1 MKPAHLAM
9 SRVIKALTDGSEVQ
23 FAEAEQRLRSAYVAV
38 LAQGTDLSSP
48 AAQACVLTALNTA
61 MRTFGRVALI
71 TGADVPL
78 RRPAP
83 SAPTLVHAARRLG
96 AEVLTAVPPSVT
108 HLICI
113 GRADPTET
121 PFTVSCWWEGWRA
134 GVCAPWDAPPVGAA
148 WNPLAGVFAGALAV
162 REVFANVRGVRPC
175 ARASRFN
182 LWEPGSDAGHAVEA
196 PAITYLIRE
205 LVLVG
210 LGHLGQGVLW
220 SLSTLPGAGRIV
232 LQDYQDAAEENVATG
247 LITRHADVGMRK
259 ARIAAQWIESY
270 GWSTCLIERRIGA
283 DAVACDGDPAVI
295 ITALDSVAP
304 RRHALASGYAYM
316 LDAGV
321 GHGPVDFEICQL
333 RSFARD
339 DPASWETVSEEKDS
353 AKLMQRSAY
362 TAMAEKDAC
371 GALQLASASV
381 AVPFVGAAV
390 GALVVAQLLRL
401 GAMESPIRLM
411 QVELA
416 SPDLATRGS
425 STRAPASN
433 LGTIEIDLVS
443 GAVML

>member
-9 SRVIKALTDGSEVQ
+9 SRVIKALADGSEVH
-23 FAEAEQRLRSAYVAV
+23 FGEAEQRLRSTCVAV
-38 LAQGTDLSSP
+38 LVQGADLSSP
-48 AAQACVLTALNTA
+48 AAQACALTALNA
-61 MRTFGRVALI
+61 ALRTFGSAALI
-71 TGADVPL
+71 TRTDIPL

-83 SAPTLVHAARRLG
+83 SAPTLVQAARRLG
-96 AEVLTAVPPSVT
+96 AEVFTSVPQSVT

-113 GRADPTET
+113 GPVDSVEV
-121 PFTVSCWWEGWRA
+121 PFTVCCWWDGWNA
-134 GVCAPWDAPPVGAA
+134 GVVAPWDTSPVGAT

-162 REVFANVRGVRPC
+162 REVFANVRGLRPC
-175 ARASRFN
+175 ARASRLS
-182 LWEPGSDAGHAVEA
+182 LWDPGRDSDQAEVG
-196 PAITYLIRE
+196 PAIAYMVRE

-220 SLSTLPGAGRIV
+220 SLAALPAAGRIV
-232 LQDYQDAAEENVATG
+232 LQDYQDAGEENVATG
-247 LITRHADVGMRK
+247 LITRQADVGNRK
-259 ARIAAQWIESY
+259 ARIAAQWIEIY
-270 GWSTCLIERRIGA
+270 GWSTSLVERRIGA
-283 DAVACDGDPAVI
+283 DAAACDSDPGVI
-295 ITALDSVAP
+295 VTALDSVAP
-304 RRHALASGYAYM
+304 RRHALAAGHVYM

-339 DPASWETVSEEKDS
+339 DPASWEPGSEGRDS
-353 AKLMQRSAY
+353 AKLMQRGAY
-362 TAMAEKDAC
+362 MSMAKKDAC

-390 GALVVAQLLRL
+390 GAMVVAQLLRL

-425 STRAPASN
+425 STRAPTSN

-443 GAVML
+443 GAAML